1 MGTRVIAMI
10 ARHLRVPLLLCLLG
24 SASLVPSAAQE
35 AEGTGAALTRTA
47 TLATCNRAHFAVAL
61 DVGHT
66 PETPGAM
73 SARGVPEFAFN
84 LMLAERIE
92 RALREAGF
100 DKTRLLIT
108 DGKAKPSLFM
118 RVAHA
123 ADVDADLFL
132 SIHHDAVPKQFK
144 EKWEFEGRELE
155 YSDRFTG
162 HSIFV
167 SSDHASYK
175 ASLAFA
181 RQLGLQMKARGLAY
195 TPHYTEAFMGPRR
208 RQLVDAEAGVYRFD
222 ELVVLRRTSM
232 PAVLLE
238 GGMIVNRNDE
248 PRLASPE
255 HQALVAAAV
264 VDAVERFC
272 AAQAPTEVSAL
283 RRPKPAPKTRSPVL
297 AGSSRKV
304 TLPTPPALPGRD

>member
-1 MGTRVIAMI
+1 MI

-24 SASLVPSAAQE
+24 PASLVPSGAQE
-35 AEGTGAALTRTA
+35 ADGTGSLISHARAQAA
-47 TLATCNRAHFAVAL
+47 CNRAQFAVAL

-66 PETPGAM
+66 AEQPGAM

-132 SIHHDAVPKQFK
+132 SIHHDATPQKFK
-144 EKWEFEGRELE
+144 ETWEFEGRALE

-167 SSDHASYK
+167 SSDHASYR

-238 GGMIVNRNDE
+238 GGMIVNRDDE
-248 PRLASPE
+248 SQLASAE
-255 HQALVAAAV
+255 HQTLVSAAV
-264 VDAVERFC
+264 TEAVERFC
-272 AAQAPTEVSAL
+272 AAQAVPEVSAT
-283 RRPKPAPKTRSPVL
+283 RRPRPTPKSQAPVL

-304 TLPTPPALPGRD
+304 SLPTLPGRD

>member
-1 MGTRVIAMI
+1 MI

-24 SASLVPSAAQE
+24 PVSLVPSAAQD
-35 AEGTGAALTRTA
+35 AESTGSSLARTA
-47 TLATCNRAHFAVAL
+47 TLAACNRAQFAVAL

-66 PETPGAM
+66 TEQPGAM

-100 DKTRLLIT
+100 DRTRLLIT

-123 ADVDADLFL
+123 ADVDADLFI
-132 SIHHDAVPKQFK
+132 SIHHDSTPKQFK

-167 SSDHASYK
+167 SSDHASYR

-208 RQLVDAEAGVYRFD
+208 RELVDAEAGVYRFD
-222 ELVVLRRTSM
+222 QLVVLRRTAM

-238 GGMIVNRNDE
+238 GGMIVNRDDE
-248 PRLASPE
+248 LRLASAE
-255 HQALVAAAV
+255 HQTLISAAV
-264 VDAVERFC
+264 AEAVERFC
-272 AAQAPTEVSAL
+272 AAQVPELSAT
-283 RRPKPAPKTRSPVL
+283 RRPKPAPKSQAPVL

-304 TLPTPPALPGRD
+304 TLPASPALRGRD